1 MTWRRIAAY
10 YALAIVLGGYFFLF
24 EWRSGNQQA
33 GTETGRGEERRF
45 LPLKRE
51 DVRELVLRRPNS
63 AVTFRHA
70 EQGWKVIE
78 PAGVQVP
85 TALAASFIENL
96 TPAKEVQVMEDAP
109 KDLAPYGLAPPHT
122 TVVLKGEGGNPLA
135 TVFIG
140 GYNPTGSAVYARKEN
155 APQVVLLGSSVRYY
169 EELIFEATGVG
180 KQ

>member
-24 EWRSGNQQA
+24 EWRSSDQQGA
-33 GTETGRGEERRF
+33 TETGRVAERRF
-45 LPLKRE
+45 LPISRE
-51 DVRELVLRRPNS
+51 DVREVVVRRANG
-63 AVTFRHA
+63 AVVFRRE

-78 PAGVQVP
+78 PTGVQVP
-85 TALAASFIENL
+85 AALAASFIENL
-96 TPAKEVQVMEDAP
+96 TPEKEVQVMDAAP
-109 KDLAPYGLAPPHT
+109 KDLTPYGLDHPHA
-122 TVVLKGEGGNPLA
+122 TVALKGEGGNPLA

-140 GYNPTGSAVYARKEN
+140 NYNPTGSAVYARKEN

-169 EELIFEATGVG
+169 EELIFEATGVR